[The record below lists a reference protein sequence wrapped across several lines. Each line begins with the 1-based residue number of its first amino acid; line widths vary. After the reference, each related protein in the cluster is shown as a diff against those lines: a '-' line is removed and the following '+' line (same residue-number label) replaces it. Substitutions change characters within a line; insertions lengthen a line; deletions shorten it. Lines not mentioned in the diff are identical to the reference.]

1 MIQIILNILNNS
13 TNAFLRFFD
22 LLSWHYG
29 KMITIGKWLNLFVKY
44 FGPIH
49 SSEYLQ
55 ILSSKRIQNY
65 LTLSQVRERDYLS
78 LAFSIGREGI
88 FLSLSLSFSLQRR
101 MFFRR
106 IFRQNDQ
113 LDANQYRRLSR
124 NLFPEWRG
132 SDQTLRAS
140 SGWFQNDNRE
150 THSLKKTIV
159 PSAYNICICFVKCA
173 LSC

>member
-1 MIQIILNILNNS
+1 MHFKIFRPALMTLWKNYYNWKMVEFVCQIFWANS
-13 TNAFLRFFD
+13 F
-22 LLSWHYG
+22 
-29 KMITIGKWLNLFVKY
+29 
-44 FGPIH
+44 
-49 SSEYLQ
+49 
-55 ILSSKRIQNY
+55 KRIF
-65 LTLSQVRERDYLS
+65 TDPFFKEDSKLSHPFSRERDYLS

-88 FLSLSLSFSLQRR
+88 FLTLSLSLSFSLQRR

-140 SGWFQNDNRE
+140 SDWFQNDNRE
-150 THSLKKTIV
+150 TRSLTKTIA
-159 PSAYNICICFVKCA
+159 SSRYNISVCFVECA

>member
-1 MIQIILNILNNS
+1 M
-13 TNAFLRFFD
+13 
-22 LLSWHYG
+22 
-29 KMITIGKWLNLFVKY
+29 NLFAKY

-65 LTLSQVRERDYLS
+65 LTLSQERETTFLS
-78 LAFSIGREGI
+78 LSQLVEKVSSS
-88 FLSLSLSFSLQRR
+88 LSLSLSFSLQRR

-140 SGWFQNDNRE
+140 SDWFQNDNRE
-150 THSLKKTIV
+150 TRSLTKTIA
-159 PSAYNICICFVKCA
+159 SSRYNISVCFVECA